1 MDHHGD
7 HQHENSG
14 EDHIPRDDPKAK
26 QQGEQNRKDMDAVPE
41 HGTDP
46 PHEGP

>member
-7 HQHENSG
+7 HDKDDLPHDNAEARDKG
-14 EDHIPRDDPKAK
+14 EEA
-26 QQGEQNRKDMDAVPE
+26 RKDMDKVPE

-46 PHEGP
+46 LHEGP